1 MSALLYEYMCP
12 MFVPVAYVGQK
23 KMSDPLQVEFCGF
36 RDSNLD
42 SLEEQVP
49 LTTEPFLL
57 PDSFFFFTIA
67 FRKIVFSCL

>member
-1 MSALLYEYMCP
+1 MSVSLYEYMCP

-23 KMSDPLQVEFCGF
+23 KMADPLQVEFCVF

-42 SLEEQVP
+42 SLEEHVP

-57 PDSFFFFTIA
+57 PDSFFFLQLHSE
-67 FRKIVFSCL
+67 K